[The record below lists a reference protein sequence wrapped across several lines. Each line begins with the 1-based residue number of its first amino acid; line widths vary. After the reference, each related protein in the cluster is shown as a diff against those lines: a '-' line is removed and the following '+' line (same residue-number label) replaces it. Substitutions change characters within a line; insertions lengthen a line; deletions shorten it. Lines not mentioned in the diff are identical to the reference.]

1 MVSVASG
8 GTADGIAARSFMKV
22 LRVDSGTL
30 PTYSSTFFG
39 APRPV
44 AAGLRLRDL
53 TFFTRA
59 MLQEPPLGV
68 HAPRPSASDT
78 PQPIS
83 RVATSLWLWEGSSI
97 GAGKARLLAED
108 ELRRD
113 CKAYRCETWGD

>member
-1 MVSVASG
+1 MVSVPPG
-8 GTADGIAARSFMKV
+8 GTADRTAARGFMRV
-22 LRVDSGTL
+22 LRVDSEPL

-59 MLQEPPLGV
+59 MLQELPLGV

-83 RVATSLWLWEGSSI
+83 RVATSLRLWEGSSI
-97 GAGKARLLAED
+97 GAEKARLPPAEPFQQGS
-108 ELRRD
+108 
-113 CKAYRCETWGD
+113 KADQ

>member
-8 GTADGIAARSFMKV
+8 GTADRIAARSFMKV

-83 RVATSLWLWEGSSI
+83 RVATSLCLWEGSSI
-97 GAGKARLLAED
+97 GAEKARLHQPS
-108 ELRRD
+108 
-113 CKAYRCETWGD
+113 RCSKTARLTKIGRAH